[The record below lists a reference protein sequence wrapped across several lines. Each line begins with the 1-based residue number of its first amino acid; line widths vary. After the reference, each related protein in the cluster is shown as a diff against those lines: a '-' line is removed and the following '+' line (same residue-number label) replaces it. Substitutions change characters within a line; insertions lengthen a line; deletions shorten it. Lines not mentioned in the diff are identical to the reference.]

1 MVKFIYRTAETWVV
15 RAEKSSF
22 KNILML
28 GDCAGEKLTLKV
40 VLRYGSRKLVKTPS
54 FGYKL
59 QLWCV
64 ITKNG
69 SFGELGHQGFIAFL
83 VIDWVYYRFV
93 TVRWRLWRAEGEY
106 TGGTVGARIKGYNF
120 NITLRCLV
128 TLKNASGKVFCF
140 FLKSFT
146 YMGP

>member
-28 GDCAGEKLTLKV
+28 GDSD
-40 VLRYGSRKLVKTPS
+40 GSRKLVKTPS
-54 FGYKL
+54 FGSKL

-128 TLKNASGKVFCF
+128 TLKNAPGKVFCF